1 MRQLTS
7 HKVNG
12 LNDAITIEVVDEP
25 GDGGANHE
33 YNILLEVG
41 KDDVATEVS
50 PQAFIRFQ
58 NGPINETGFNGLS
71 NEALLAIVEDRLKGF
86 QQGKFSCRENALA
99 LTYLQTTMMW
109 LHKRTRDRMARSV
122 EGTHEV

>member
-12 LNDAITIEVVDEP
+12 LNDAITINVTDDP

-33 YNILLEVG
+33 YNLTLEGGTSDGVT
-41 KDDVATEVS
+41 VV
-50 PQAFIRFQ
+50 FQ
-58 NGPINETGFNGLS
+58 NGPIKETGFNGLS

-86 QQGKFSCRENALA
+86 QQGKFSCRENSLA
-99 LTYLQTTMMW
+99 LTQLQTAMMW
-109 LHKRTRDRMARSV
+109 LHKRTRDRMARGV
-122 EGTHEV
+122 EDTREV